1 MKSQSIASIACGLV
15 LAATHFQAVQAQTA
29 APAKEPRIVS
39 RDELRVCMNS
49 EAELAKTRKALDE
62 RIAKNRDDN
71 AAIRADSAAL
81 AEEGR
86 RLEEEQK
93 SMDRFNRKVKAHN
106 VRIDDSRKMAD
117 TLKADLEGLNKGLV
131 GYNEKC
137 GGISFLPEDKQ
148 AILKERESAPK

>member
-1 MKSQSIASIACGLV
+1 MKSHSLASISCGLV
-15 LAATHFQAVQAQTA
+15 LAALQAHAQAPA

-39 RDELRVCMNS
+39 RDELRVCMNT
-49 EAELAKTRKALDE
+49 EADLVKNRKTLDE
-62 RIAKNRDDN
+62 RIAKNREDN

-106 VRIDDSRKMAD
+106 VRIDDSRKVAD
-117 TLKADLEGLNKGLV
+117 ALKADLEGLNKGLV

-148 AILKERESAPK
+148 AILKERESAPTK